1 MNQLPLNT
9 AYKIF
14 GTVLFVIFVSFL
26 FCIIQVRIEKQEI
39 QNKFDTQWND
49 MVDSTT
55 HFGPCGVSVQD
66 SIQFELDA
74 SLASYVDLP
83 EEKPETGDHMCAFVK
98 NDTVFIE
105 HYHGQPGLFQFLY
118 NY

>member
-1 MNQLPLNT
+1 MKQLPLNT

-14 GTVLFVIFVSFL
+14 GSVLFIIFVSFL
-26 FCIIQVRIEKQEI
+26 FCMVQVRIEEQER
-39 QNKFDTQWND
+39 QDKFDRQWND

-66 SIQFELDA
+66 SIQFEIDA
-74 SLASYVDLP
+74 SLALFVDLP
-83 EEKPETGDHMCAFVK
+83 EETPITGDHMCAFIK

-105 HYHGQPGLFQFLY
+105 YYHGQPYFQFLY